1 MAVKKINADLRVL
14 GRILCEFADTHY
26 LDEATDFKGAMTL
39 LDSIIAQT
47 QSYSVTEDLSAQ
59 ADGTTDTFTTS
70 NPFTEI
76 RIILNGLEQSEG
88 ADNDYIIIDTTHIQF
103 YRPIKTTENIIVEY
117 IISQ

>member
-39 LDSIIAQT
+39 LDSIISQNYT
-47 QSYSVTEDLSAQ
+47 VTEDLSSQ
-59 ADGTTDTFTTS
+59 ADGVKDTFSTTNEFS
-70 NPFTEI
+70 EI
-76 RIILNGLEQSEG
+76 RVVLNGLEQAQG
-88 ADNDYIIIDTTHIQF
+88 ADNDYIIINTTHIQF

-117 IISQ
+117 IKA

>member
-47 QSYSVTEDLSAQ
+47 QSYSVTEDLSSQ
-59 ADGTTDTFTTS
+59 ADGTKDTFTIANAFS
-70 NPFTEI
+70 DI
-76 RIILNGLEQSEG
+76 RVILNGLEQSEG
-88 ADNDYIIIDTTHIQF
+88 VDNDFIILDTTHIQF
-103 YRPIKTTENIIVEY
+103 YRNIKTTENIIVEY
-117 IISQ
+117 IIS

>member
-47 QSYSVTEDLSAQ
+47 QSYSVTEDLSSQ
-59 ADGTTDTFTTS
+59 ADGFKDTFVTTNAFS
-70 NPFTEI
+70 EI
-76 RIILNGLEQSEG
+76 RVILNGLEQSEG
-88 ADNDYIIIDTTHIQF
+88 ADNDFIILDSTHIQF

-117 IISQ
+117 IIS